1 MRRDCLLI
9 PMQIYNTC
17 IAVYE
22 YFTNFFRFFSKRVK
36 VSSVKV
42 SFSISVGGEGAF
54 SNKYIYIYIY
64 Y

>member
-1 MRRDCLLI
+1 MNISSKSL
-9 PMQIYNTC
+9 QIYDNV

-42 SFSISVGGEGAF
+42 SFSISVGG
-54 SNKYIYIYIY
+54 NKYIYIYLY
-64 Y
+64 